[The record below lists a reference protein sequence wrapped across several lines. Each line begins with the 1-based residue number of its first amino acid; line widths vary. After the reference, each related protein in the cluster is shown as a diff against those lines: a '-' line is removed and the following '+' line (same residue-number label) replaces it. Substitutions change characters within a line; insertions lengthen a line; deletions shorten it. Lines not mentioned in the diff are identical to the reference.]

1 MGKIKELE
9 LPEDISVLDSEKI
22 YAVIIWNDDFNTF
35 EFVTECLIRYCGHEP
50 EQAEQCTY
58 LIHFKGKSDVKR
70 GDKSRMKKI
79 YDKLKSCGLT
89 TTMEEL

>member
-9 LPEDISVLDSEKI
+9 LPEIKTEEINDKI
-22 YAVIIWNDDFNTF
+22 YAVIIWNDDHNTF
-35 EFVTECLIRYCGHEP
+35 EFVIECLMRYCGHEP

-58 LIHFKGKSDVKR
+58 LIHFRGKSDVKR
-70 GDKSRMKKI
+70 GDKSKMKKI
-79 YDKLKSCGLT
+79 YDKLKACGLT

>member
-9 LPEDISVLDSEKI
+9 LPEISSTLENEKI
-22 YAVIIWNDDFNTF
+22 YVVVCHNDNFNTF
-35 EFVTECLIRYCGHEP
+35 EFVIECLMRYCGHEP

-58 LIHFKGKSDVKR
+58 LIHFKGKSNVKR
-70 GDKSRMKKI
+70 GDKSKMKKV